1 MKLAEKIDRYEL
13 MFLQGYI
20 PKEYDTKANYN
31 DYLHLCEFGID
42 ATEYF
47 IELYN
52 KQSNRQDMT
61 MEQATDAD
69 IQQAI
74 YNCYPSDYGKFIF
87 IIHFRRYGVFPFD
100 PQLN

>member
-31 DYLHLCEFGID
+31 AYLHLCEFGID

-52 KQSNRQDMT
+52 KQSDR
-61 MEQATDAD
+61 
-69 IQQAI
+69 
-74 YNCYPSDYGKFIF
+74 
-87 IIHFRRYGVFPFD
+87 
-100 PQLN
+100 

>member
-1 MKLAEKIDRYEL
+1 VGVFYSYLYPQGKRKNSKDMKLAEKIDRYEL

-52 KQSNRQDMT
+52 KQSNR
-61 MEQATDAD
+61 
-69 IQQAI
+69 
-74 YNCYPSDYGKFIF
+74 
-87 IIHFRRYGVFPFD
+87 
-100 PQLN
+100 